1 MLTARTPHS
10 RDLDRADIP
19 RMHHSSHS
27 RAQFHS
33 SQHSKALDR
42 ADILRIHHGSSH
54 SRDMLDSREVIVPHS
69 REVIMEVLL
78 EWEMMVS

>member
-1 MLTARTPHS
+1 MLTARTPRS

-19 RMHHSSHS
+19 RMHHS

-54 SRDMLDSREVIVPHS
+54 SRDMLDSREVIVPRS
-69 REVIMEVLL
+69 RAVIMEVLL